1 MPLSLFT
8 IKCTHCG
15 STIAYSHSEM
25 QQPEFSLCYTC
36 MESYSRMA
44 DFLREDGK
52 DLARVELHKVTTL
65 NPAHQMYG
73 TFVRGL
79 QKLTAWKLQK

>member
-1 MPLSLFT
+1 
-8 IKCTHCG
+8 
-15 STIAYSHSEM
+15 
-25 QQPEFSLCYTC
+25 